1 MKVTFLG
8 TGTSQGVP
16 VIMCQCEVCKSKD
29 PRDNRLRTSVL
40 IEGADGRKVVID
52 TGPDFRQQMLRLG
65 PDRLDAVV
73 FTHAHKDHI
82 AGLDDVRPFN
92 FFTKEDMPVYAT
104 LEVQEALKRE
114 FYYVFEAI
122 KYPGIPRV
130 DLCTI
135 ADQPFEVAGI
145 PFLPIKL
152 LHHKLPVL
160 GFRIADFA
168 YITDANYIASEE
180 LDKLK
185 GLDILV
191 INALR
196 KDTHVSHFNLAQA
209 LEIISYLQPKQAYLT
224 HISHQ
229 LGLHAVE
236 EALLPEG
243 VFIAYDGLSLEFA

>member
-16 VIMCQCEVCKSKD
+16 VIMCRCEVCISTD
-29 PRDNRLRTSVL
+29 TRDQRLRTSVL
-40 IEGADGRKVVID
+40 IEGNDGRKVVID

-92 FFTKEDMPVYAT
+92 FFTKQDMPVFAT

-114 FYYVFEAI
+114 FYYVFEAV
-122 KYPGIPRV
+122 KYPGIPRI
-130 DLCTI
+130 DLHTI
-135 ADQPFEVAGI
+135 DNRPFEVAGI
-145 PFLPIKL
+145 LFQPVQL

-160 GFRIADFA
+160 GFRIQDFA
-168 YITDANYIASEE
+168 YITDANHIADKE
-180 LDKLK
+180 LDKLN

-196 KDTHVSHFNLAQA
+196 KETHVSHFNLEQA
-209 LEIISYLQPKQAYLT
+209 LEIIATLKPKRSYLT

-229 LGLHAVE
+229 LGLHAQE

-243 VFIAYDGLSLEFA
+243 VFMAYDGLSLQFS